1 MLLLIGSFLL
11 LLVIGAPV
19 AVAMAVASLL
29 YLGIY
34 DVAPDIIAAQRM
46 IAGVES
52 FPLIA
57 VPFFILA
64 GNLMNIAG
72 VTGRIYHFA
81 LSLVGWMKGG
91 LAQVN
96 IIGSVI
102 FSGMSGTALAD
113 AAGIGTIEIKA
124 MKDHG
129 YPVEAAV
136 GVTAASATLG
146 PIFPPSLPFVIY
158 GMMANASIGALFM
171 AGIIPGIVMT
181 SLMML
186 TVWIFARRYGWGSD
200 TPFDFRELAGAFLE
214 VIIVL
219 CFPLSVWLLIQ
230 AGLSVNIAV
239 FLALGVLIALDWYFD
254 WHAVM
259 ALMAPVLLIGGM
271 TMGWFTPTEAAVAA
285 VLWSLF
291 LGLVRYRTMTF
302 RTLAKASFD
311 TIETTA
317 AVLFIVTAASIFAWL
332 LTVSQAAQLFSD
344 FMFGLTDNWW
354 TFLIVVNILLLVV
367 GAFLDTIAA
376 ISILVPILM
385 PVAARYGID
394 PVHLGIILTLNLM
407 IGLLTPPVGMVLFVL
422 SRIAKMSV
430 ERTALAILP
439 WMIPLFVALLLI
451 TFIPAITLWLPT
463 QLGLIRSTSPPCAAA
478 SPAFTPPMTCGSR
491 KTRFPPPVP
500 ARSCC
505 AWPRAG
511 SAGRTCITTTM
522 AASAPSGCASRSSR
536 GTRPRA
542 GSRRWVRAWTAPPP
556 ARWSR
561 SAPRSPAGTATTA
574 ARASRSIAC
583 PCASWAAPCAC
594 RMNRGCSAT
603 CWWSPPRRSTPFPT
617 RPHRP
622 RPPAPS
628 RWPSAFM
635 PWRRRATWRASAS

>member
-1 MLLLIGSFLL
+1 MLLLIGSFLFL
-11 LLVIGAPV
+11 LILGTPV
-19 AVAMAVASLL
+19 AVSMAVASLA
-29 YLGIY
+29 YLVIY
-34 DVAPDIIAAQRM
+34 GVAPDIIAAQRM

-72 VTGRIYHFA
+72 VTGRIYKFA

-96 IIGSVI
+96 IIGSVV

-171 AGIIPGIVMT
+171 AGIIPGVVMT
-181 SLMML
+181 ILMML
-186 TVWIFARRYGWGSD
+186 TVYIFAKRKGWGSD
-200 TPFDFRELAGAFLE
+200 TPFELKQLLAASLEVVIVLAFPVAIYLMILAGM
-214 VIIVL
+214 
-219 CFPLSVWLLIQ
+219 
-230 AGLSVNIAV
+230 SVNIAV
-239 FLALGVLIALDWYFD
+239 LIGLAVLVALDWYFD
-254 WHAVM
+254 FSAVM
-259 ALMAPVLLIGGM
+259 ALMTPVLLIGGM

-291 LGLVRYRTMTF
+291 LGLVRYRTMTV

-317 AVLFIVTAASIFAWL
+317 SVLFIVTAASIFAWL
-332 LTVSQAAQLFSD
+332 LTVSQAAQLFAD
-344 FMFGLTDNWW
+344 FMFSLTDNWW
-354 TFLIVVNILLLVV
+354 MFLIIVNILLLVV

-394 PVHLGIILTLNLM
+394 PVHLGVIITLNLM

-422 SRIAKMSV
+422 SRISKLSV
-430 ERTALAILP
+430 EKTTLAILP
-439 WMIPLFVALLLI
+439 WMIPLFLALGLI
-451 TFIPAITLWLPT
+451 TFIPAITMWLPT
-463 QLGLIRSTSPPCAAA
+463 QLGLIR
-478 SPAFTPPMTCGSR
+478 
-491 KTRFPPPVP
+491 
-500 ARSCC
+500 
-505 AWPRAG
+505 
-511 SAGRTCITTTM
+511 
-522 AASAPSGCASRSSR
+522 
-536 GTRPRA
+536 
-542 GSRRWVRAWTAPPP
+542 
-556 ARWSR
+556 
-561 SAPRSPAGTATTA
+561 
-574 ARASRSIAC
+574 
-583 PCASWAAPCAC
+583 
-594 RMNRGCSAT
+594 
-603 CWWSPPRRSTPFPT
+603 
-617 RPHRP
+617 
-622 RPPAPS
+622 
-628 RWPSAFM
+628 
-635 PWRRRATWRASAS
+635 